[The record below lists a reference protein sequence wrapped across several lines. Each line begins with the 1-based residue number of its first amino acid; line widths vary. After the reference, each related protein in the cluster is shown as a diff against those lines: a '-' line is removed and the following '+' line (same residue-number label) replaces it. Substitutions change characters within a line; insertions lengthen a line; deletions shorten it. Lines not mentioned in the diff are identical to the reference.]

1 MANGLSGEVESTTS
15 AEEEEEEEE
24 EEGIAKVAVNHDAN
38 PCIVPAVQ

>member
-15 AEEEEEEEE
+15 AEEEEEEE
-24 EEGIAKVAVNHDAN
+24 GIANVAVNHDAN